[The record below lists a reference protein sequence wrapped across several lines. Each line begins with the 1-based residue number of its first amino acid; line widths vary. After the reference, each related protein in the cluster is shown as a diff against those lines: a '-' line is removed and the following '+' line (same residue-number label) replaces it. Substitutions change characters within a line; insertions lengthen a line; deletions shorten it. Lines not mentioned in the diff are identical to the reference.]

1 MFSVVTGY
9 ISVLLYP
16 VIIGTPYSK
25 TKRYKHR
32 ISWLLWPCT
41 WFPKLHCNEKAVQ
54 VWTCCLSRWHCH
66 KRCQEAKEG
75 LTQVYYY
82 YSSNRPFA
90 GSGHM
95 VLNKLHWDANDA
107 VELPKQR
114 NSYQSSPTFLC
125 FESPTASFAS
135 QCNLFRTMWPDPA
148 KGLLYSKTFLVMRS
162 LARSLYEDISAWGKH
177 LRMADSKVLSS
188 PFLQNVLSPVHFFC
202 FFTSWDLYELQ
213 HSVKSYWGD
222 KKLFWEF

>member
-16 VIIGTPYSK
+16 VVIGTPYSK

-32 ISWLLWPCT
+32 ISWLLWSCT

-82 YSSNRPFA
+82 YSSNYTARRFLLC
-90 GSGHM
+90 GH
-95 VLNKLHWDANDA
+95 LHVACTKIFQ
-107 VELPKQR
+107 PKGNTWEWLIR
-114 NSYQSSPTFLC
+114 KYLVPRF
-125 FESPTASFAS
+125 
-135 QCNLFRTMWPDPA
+135 
-148 KGLLYSKTFLVMRS
+148 SKTFSRPC
-162 LARSLYEDISAWGKH
+162 I
-177 LRMADSKVLSS
+177 
-188 PFLQNVLSPVHFFC
+188 FFC
-202 FFTSWDLYELQ
+202 FFTNWDLYELQ